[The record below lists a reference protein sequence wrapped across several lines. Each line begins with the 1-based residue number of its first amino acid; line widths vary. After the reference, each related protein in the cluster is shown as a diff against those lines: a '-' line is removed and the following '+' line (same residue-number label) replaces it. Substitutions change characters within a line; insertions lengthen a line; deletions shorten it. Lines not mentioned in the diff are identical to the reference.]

1 MAVDADRLTEVLAA
15 RFDAVTPDGIHVIA
29 DDGMLW
35 YSSDFDPGQ
44 AGSHVR
50 YNLAGAAGE
59 SDEADL
65 VGVAVQVLDQLQDF
79 VSEATTDPWPGTGRQ
94 PEPHGEIRD
103 HVLHLWYGEP
113 DDIKLTVPPIDT
125 ADIIR

>member
-1 MAVDADRLTEVLAA
+1 MSVDADRLTEVLAA
-15 RFDAVTPDGIHVIA
+15 RFDEVTPDGIHVIA

-35 YSSDFDPGQ
+35 YSCDFVPGQ

-65 VGVAVQVLDQLQDF
+65 VSTTVMILDQLQDF

-94 PEPHGEIRD
+94 PEPHGELRGGA
-103 HVLHLWYGEP
+103 LHLWYGEP
-113 DDIKLTVPPIDT
+113 GDIKLTVPPIDT
-125 ADIIR
+125 ADIIS